1 LLIRVHFRYEAA
13 RDEVFQSFLTS
24 HTTTDRFQFQ
34 IAAEETEENTIYA
47 ADDRTAAREHLD
59 KLQTTYD
66 GIVENHNYSQD
77 IRKEV
82 KRRAG
87 QRVRELANAMEA
99 LEEKAQNQ
107 D

>member
-1 LLIRVHFRYEAA
+1 MFKSSRTSCTLVDRY
-13 RDEVFQSFLTS
+13 
-24 HTTTDRFQFQ
+24 QFQ

-59 KLQTTYD
+59 KLQGTYE
-66 GIVENHNYSQD
+66 GIVENHNYPQD
-77 IRKEV
+77 VRDEV

-99 LEEKAQNQ
+99 LEEKAKNQ